1 MSDNKSDLKGLA
13 AREAFSLDVADATA
27 RARPKNLS
35 IKKSPELLAEIVQT
49 IREGQPITRAARL
62 CGVNPV
68 TVHRWREDDPD
79 FNEAVEDAME
89 FQVAVL
95 TRKVDQ
101 ASDTDWKA
109 AAWRLERL
117 RPDEFGS
124 KREVNVTA
132 TQSNGLAEVIKM
144 IEQTNDSVKPAEG
157 EDS

>member
-1 MSDNKSDLKGLA
+1 LSDITKSDLKGLA
-13 AREAFSLDVADATA
+13 AREALIINEENPTA
-27 RARPKNLS
+27 RARDLRV
-35 IKKSPELLAEIVQT
+35 KKSPKLLDEILQT

-62 CGVNPV
+62 CGVNPDS
-68 TVHRWREDDPD
+68 VHRWRQEDPD
-79 FNEAVEDAME
+79 FNEAVEEAVE
-89 FQVAVL
+89 FQIAVL

>member
-1 MSDNKSDLKGLA
+1 MSDTIKSDLKGLA
-13 AREAFSLDVADATA
+13 AREALIINEENPTA
-27 RARPKNLS
+27 RARDLRV
-35 IKKSPELLAEIVQT
+35 KKSPKLLDEILQT

-62 CGVNPV
+62 CGVNPDS
-68 TVHRWREDDPD
+68 VHRWRQEDPD
-79 FNEAVEDAME
+79 FNEAVEEAVE
-89 FQVAVL
+89 FQIAVL

-144 IEQTNDSVKPAEG
+144 IEQTNDSVKPADG
-157 EDS
+157 DDS

>member
-1 MSDNKSDLKGLA
+1 LSDNKSDLKGLA
-13 AREAFSLDVADATA
+13 AREALIINEENPTA
-27 RARPKNLS
+27 RARDLRV
-35 IKKSPELLAEIVQT
+35 KKSPKLLDEILQT

-62 CGVNPV
+62 CGVNPDS
-68 TVHRWREDDPD
+68 VHRWRQEDPD
-79 FNEAVEDAME
+79 FNEAVEEAIE

-157 EDS
+157 EGS

>member
-13 AREAFSLDVADATA
+13 AREALIIHEENPTA
-27 RARPKNLS
+27 RARDLRV
-35 IKKSPELLAEIVQT
+35 KKSPKLLDEILQT

-62 CGVNPV
+62 CGVNPDS
-68 TVHRWREDDPD
+68 VHRWRQEDPD
-79 FNEAVEDAME
+79 FNEALEEALE

>member
-13 AREAFSLDVADATA
+13 AREALIINEENPTA
-27 RARPKNLS
+27 RARDLRV
-35 IKKSPELLAEIVQT
+35 KKSPKLLDEILQT

-62 CGVNPV
+62 CGVNPA
-68 TVHRWREDDPD
+68 TVHRWREEDPD
-79 FNEAVEDAME
+79 FGEALEEALE

>member
-1 MSDNKSDLKGLA
+1 
-13 AREAFSLDVADATA
+13 
-27 RARPKNLS
+27 
-35 IKKSPELLAEIVQT
+35 
-49 IREGQPITRAARL
+49 
-62 CGVNPV
+62 
-68 TVHRWREDDPD
+68 
-79 FNEAVEDAME
+79 ME

-144 IEQTNDSVKPAEG
+144 IEQTNDSVKPADG
-157 EDS
+157 DDS

>member
-1 MSDNKSDLKGLA
+1 MKSDLKGLA
-13 AREAFSLDVADATA
+13 AREALIVNTESPMA
-27 RARPKNLS
+27 RARDLRV
-35 IKKSPELLAEIVQT
+35 KKSPELLAEILQT

-62 CGVNPV
+62 CGVNPDS
-68 TVHRWREDDPD
+68 VHRWRQEDPE
-79 FNEAVEDAME
+79 FNEAVEEAVE

-144 IEQTNDSVKPAEG
+144 IEQTNDSVKPADG
-157 EDS
+157 DDS

>member
-13 AREAFSLDVADATA
+13 AREALIINEENPTA
-27 RARPKNLS
+27 RARDLRV
-35 IKKSPELLAEIVQT
+35 KKSPKLLDEILQT

-62 CGVNPV
+62 CGVNPDS
-68 TVHRWREDDPD
+68 VHRWRQEDPD
-79 FNEAVEDAME
+79 FNEAVEEALE

>member
-13 AREAFSLDVADATA
+13 AREALIINEENPTA
-27 RARPKNLS
+27 RARDLRV
-35 IKKSPELLAEIVQT
+35 KKSPKLLDEILQT

-62 CGVNPV
+62 CGVNPDS
-68 TVHRWREDDPD
+68 VHRWRQEDPD
-79 FNEAVEDAME
+79 FNEAVEEAME

>member
-1 MSDNKSDLKGLA
+1 LSDNKSDLKGLA
-13 AREAFSLDVADATA
+13 AREALIINEENPTA
-27 RARPKNLS
+27 RARDLRV
-35 IKKSPELLAEIVQT
+35 KKSPKLLDEILQT

-62 CGVNPV
+62 CGVNPDS
-68 TVHRWREDDPD
+68 VHRWRQEDPD
-79 FNEAVEDAME
+79 FNEALEEALE

>member
-1 MSDNKSDLKGLA
+1 MSDIIKSDLKGLA
-13 AREAFSLDVADATA
+13 AREALIVHVDNPTA
-27 RARPKNLS
+27 RARDLRV
-35 IKKSPELLAEIVQT
+35 KKSPELLAEIIQN
-49 IREGQPITRAARL
+49 IRDGQPITRAARL
-62 CGVNPV
+62 AGVNPA
-68 TVHRWREDDPD
+68 TVHRWREEDPD
-79 FNEAVEDAME
+79 FGEALEEAIE
-89 FQVAVL
+89 FHIAVL

-101 ASDTDWKA
+101 AGDTDWKA

-124 KREVNVTA
+124 KKEVNVTA

>member
-1 MSDNKSDLKGLA
+1 LSDNKSDLKGLA
-13 AREAFSLDVADATA
+13 AREALIINEENPTA
-27 RARPKNLS
+27 RARDLRV
-35 IKKSPELLAEIVQT
+35 KKSPKLLDEILQT

-62 CGVNPV
+62 CGVNPDS
-68 TVHRWREDDPD
+68 VHRWRQEDPD
-79 FNEAVEDAME
+79 FNEAVEEALE

>member
-13 AREAFSLDVADATA
+13 AREALIINEENPTA
-27 RARPKNLS
+27 RARDLRV
-35 IKKSPELLAEIVQT
+35 KKSPKLLDEILQT

-62 CGVNPV
+62 CGVNPDS
-68 TVHRWREDDPD
+68 VHRWRQEDPD
-79 FNEAVEDAME
+79 FNEAVEEAME

-157 EDS
+157 EGS

>member
-1 MSDNKSDLKGLA
+1 MKSDLKGLA
-13 AREAFSLDVADATA
+13 AREALIVNTESPMA
-27 RARPKNLS
+27 RARDLRV
-35 IKKSPELLAEIVQT
+35 KKSPELLAEILQT

-62 CGVNPV
+62 CGVNPDS
-68 TVHRWREDDPD
+68 VHRWRQEDPD
-79 FNEAVEDAME
+79 FNEAVEEAVE

-144 IEQTNDSVKPAEG
+144 IEQTNDSVKPADG
-157 EDS
+157 DDS

>member
-13 AREAFSLDVADATA
+13 AREALIINEENPTA
-27 RARPKNLS
+27 RARDLRV
-35 IKKSPELLAEIVQT
+35 KKSPKLLDEILQT
-49 IREGQPITRAARL
+49 IRDGQPITRAARL
-62 CGVNPV
+62 CGVNPA
-68 TVHRWREDDPD
+68 TVHRWREEDPD
-79 FNEAVEDAME
+79 FGEALEEALE

-101 ASDTDWKA
+101 ASDVDWKA

>member
-13 AREAFSLDVADATA
+13 AREALIINEENPTA
-27 RARPKNLS
+27 RARDLRV
-35 IKKSPELLAEIVQT
+35 KKSPKLLDEILQT

-62 CGVNPV
+62 CGVNPDS
-68 TVHRWREDDPD
+68 VHRWRQEDPD
-79 FNEAVEDAME
+79 FNEAVEEAIE